1 MKRLPNL
8 LQVLSE
14 DLDGHSEDVMGHI
27 DLSDEQVWPVYPV
40 TMMQFDPE
48 IESFRQSTH
57 NYFTDLLLENARPV
71 PGYWSNFSG

>member
-1 MKRLPNL
+1 MI
-8 LQVLSE
+8 LSNVATE
-14 DLDGHSEDVMGHI
+14 DTFLVIDEKGKGI
-27 DLSDEQVWPVYPV
+27 DLESD
-40 TMMQFDPE
+40 TFMLE